1 MRLRY
6 YPRPRGDRRT
16 SAAINSPLDHGKARS
31 SRTPVNQIE
40 VKFALPSP
48 PSPKLIAHDES
59 TASYGPI
66 APIPSPNFAQS
77 RGDPSFPLF
86 CLRQA
91 QNSALRRQI
100 TLVRLCLNRMLFLQ
114 PRTLVKL
121 TVAPDY
127 SIQPW
132 LSGNACPW
140 SRFPPC
146 TWTGHSQCVRDKLM
160 RVPRS
165 LLVGNAFP
173 IVSRSGHYQP

>member
-48 PSPKLIAHDES
+48 PSPKFIAHDES
-59 TASYGPI
+59 TASYDPI
-66 APIPSPNFAQS
+66 ASIPSPNFAQS
-77 RGDPSFPLF
+77 RRDPSFLLF

-91 QNSALRRQI
+91 QNSALRGQI

-121 TVAPDY
+121 IVAPDY
-127 SIQPW
+127 SIRPW

-146 TWTGHSQCVRDKLM
+146 TWTGRSQCVRVKLM

-165 LLVGNAFP
+165 LSVGNAFP
-173 IVSRSGHYQP
+173 IVSRSGYYQP